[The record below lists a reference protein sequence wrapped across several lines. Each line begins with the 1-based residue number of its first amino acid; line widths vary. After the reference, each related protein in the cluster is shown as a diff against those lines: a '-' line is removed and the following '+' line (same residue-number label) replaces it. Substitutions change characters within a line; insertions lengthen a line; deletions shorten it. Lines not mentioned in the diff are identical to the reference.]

1 MARLYQGS
9 QKGSSGVS
17 PTASLIDRIE
27 SIPRRELYFFALYRL
42 LIASVIAGLMFS
54 PLATL
59 VGQAYHPALATYVS
73 GAYLLL
79 SLLLLLVG
87 RSERWLQQIVLAG
100 VGLDIIAATLLSH
113 ALPGASAGISMSLL
127 FNIAAAA
134 TLLPLSQGLAL
145 ALAASVATVGEY
157 LWKLLEG
164 GDPTRTLAEL
174 AMFATSY
181 LALAF
186 ISFQVANRARRNQQ
200 LANQRGDEV
209 ANLFQINELIIRR
222 MRTGVLVVDGSNR
235 ITLANEAAS
244 LLLGEA
250 EGEGIAAR
258 QDLANA
264 APALARR
271 LQRWRSG
278 WDKEEI
284 PLQLAAGQPEVQ
296 PRFARLLAGSDLT
309 LVFLDDSSVVSRR
322 AESLTLSAMG
332 RFSASLAHEIRN
344 PLAAISYSVQL
355 LEEESGNFNA
365 SERRL
370 LQIIHQ
376 QCRRTNGIVESV
388 LGLARRERAHPE
400 NIDLA
405 AFVRRFVLD
414 YRQGLSL
421 ETDSVEA
428 VVSETSVAAQVD
440 PRHLHQILTALV
452 HNALKYGRI
461 GDQPAHI
468 RLSVGRVQRMPVVD
482 VVDRGPGIPD
492 AVAER
497 LFRPFFT
504 TSEHGTGLGLYIA
517 RELCRAN
524 QARLEYVPVPAGGAC
539 FRVTL
544 AAPHT
549 MLSG

>member
-1 MARLYQGS
+1 MAPS
-9 QKGSSGVS
+9 
-17 PTASLIDRIE
+17 ASLIDRIE

-42 LIASVIAGLMFS
+42 LIASVIAGLLFS
-54 PLATL
+54 PLASM
-59 VGQAYHPALATYVS
+59 VGEAHHPIMASIVS
-73 GAYLLL
+73 GSYLLL
-79 SLLLLLVG
+79 SLLLLMVG
-87 RSERWLQQIVLAG
+87 RSERWLQPIVLVG
-100 VGLDIIAATLLSH
+100 VGLDIVAASLLAH
-113 ALPGASAGISMSLL
+113 ALPGASAGISVSLL

-134 TLLPLSQGLAL
+134 TLLPLTLGLGL
-145 ALAASVATVGEY
+145 ALAASVATVAEY
-157 LWKLLEG
+157 VWKLVEG

-222 MRTGVLVVDGSNR
+222 MRTGVLVVDGDQR
-235 ITLANEAAS
+235 ITLVNEAAAA
-244 LLLGEA
+244 LLGDSQA
-250 EGEGIAAR
+250 TPAGDRLPLADIA
-258 QDLANA
+258 
-264 APALARR
+264 PELARR
-271 LQRWRSG
+271 LYRWRNG
-278 WDKEEI
+278 WRQEET
-284 PLQLAAGQPEVQ
+284 PLMLSADQPEVL

-309 LVFLDDSSVVSRR
+309 LVFLDDASVVSRR

-344 PLAAISYSVQL
+344 PLAAISYAVQL
-355 LEEESGNFNA
+355 LEEEDDNFND
-365 SERRL
+365 SDRRL
-370 LQIIHQ
+370 LEIIRL
-376 QCRRTNGIVESV
+376 QCQRTNGIVESV

-400 NIDLA
+400 NIDLVA
-405 AFVRRFVLD
+405 LVRRFVLD

-421 ETDSVEA
+421 ETDSVETLI
-428 VVSETSVAAQVD
+428 SETSVAAQVD

-461 GDQPAHI
+461 GDQPARV
-468 RLSVGRVQRMPVVD
+468 RLRVALQDRVPVID
-482 VVDRGPGIPD
+482 VMDRGPGIPP
-492 AVAER
+492 AVVEQ

-524 QARLEYVPVPAGGAC
+524 QAQLEYIPVPAGGAC
-539 FRVTL
+539 FRL
-544 AAPHT
+544 LLPAPHT
-549 MLSG
+549 LLSG